1 MLLKRKP
8 NEKFSLVA
16 AALIAGVALNVNAA
30 TVATVNG
37 KSISDTEV
45 SEFFAPMLRGQDFKT
60 LPDNQK
66 KALIQQYIM
75 QDLILQD
82 AKKQNLE
89 KDPLYT
95 KELDRAKDAILVNV
109 YQEKILNT
117 IKIDAAKVKA
127 FYDQNKDKY
136 VKPARV
142 QAKHILVA
150 TEKEAKDI
158 INELKGSKGKEL
170 NAKFSELAKEKSID
184 PGSKNQGGELGW
196 FDQST
201 MVKPFTDAAF
211 ALKNGTIT
219 TTPVKTN
226 FGYHVILKENSQAKG
241 QIKFDEVKQ
250 GIENGLKFEEFKK
263 VINQKGQDLLNSA
276 KVEYK

>member
-1 MLLKRKP
+1 MKKI
-8 NEKFSLVA
+8 SLVV
-16 AALIAGVALNVNAA
+16 AALIAGVALNANAA
-30 TVATVNG
+30 TVASVNG
-37 KSISDTEV
+37 KNISDTEV

-66 KALIQQYIM
+66 KALIQQYII

-82 AKKQNLE
+82 AKKQKLE

-95 KELDRAKDAILVNV
+95 KELDRAKENILINV
-109 YQEKILNT
+109 YQEKILNS

-127 FYDQNKDKY
+127 FYEQNKDKY
-136 VKPARV
+136 IRPAGI
-142 QAKHILVA
+142 QAKHILVSS
-150 TEKEAKDI
+150 EQEAKDI
-158 INELKGSKGKEL
+158 IKELKGLKGKVL
-170 NAKFSELAKEKSID
+170 NDKFSQIAKEKSID

-226 FGYHVILKENSQAKG
+226 FGYHVILKENSRAKE
-241 QIKFDEVKQ
+241 QIKFDDVKK

-263 VINQKGQDLLNSA
+263 VINQKGQDLLNNA